1 MEEEGQTTEV
11 KRVPRDPKSEEL
23 LQRLQNMMDADQL
36 ASLLED
42 AVRQAKAGRGKRQI
56 SEAALKEVSEAYDR
70 YQNIVREAPLSPT
83 TKTTYL
89 LHSHNFL
96 KWLDGEFVPGGR
108 IR

>member
-1 MEEEGQTTEV
+1 M
-11 KRVPRDPKSEEL
+11 PRDPKSEQL

-42 AVRQAKAGRGKRQI
+42 AVRLAEAGRGKRQI
-56 SEAALKEVSEAYDR
+56 SEAALKEVAEAYDR

-83 TKTTYL
+83 TKSTYL
-89 LHSHNFL
+89 LHSRNFL
-96 KWLDGEFVPGGR
+96 KWLDGDFVPGGR